1 MSKRLEQLEQFYRED
16 PDDPFN
22 IYGLA
27 LECLK
32 VEPTRAKALFEILL
46 DNHPGY
52 IPTYYHAAKLF
63 TEMNDRERAI
73 ETYEKGI
80 EQARIHKADK
90 ALRELRS
97 AYDELMFE

>member
-1 MSKRLEQLEQFYRED
+1 MASRLEQLEQFFRDD
-16 PDDPFN
+16 PEDPFN

-27 LECLK
+27 LEYLK
-32 VEPTRAKALFEILL
+32 IEPARAKTLFEILL
-46 DNHPGY
+46 DKHPDY

-63 TEMNDRERAI
+63 VELNEKEKAI
-73 ETYEKGI
+73 QTYEKGI
-80 EQARIHKADK
+80 EQARQSKADK